1 MKDYLEMGYENPEDI
16 LYEMFGVDNDEDL
29 DDALDCWGND

>member
-1 MKDYLEMGYENPEDI
+1 MEDYLEMGYEDPNDI

-29 DDALDCWGND
+29 DDALD